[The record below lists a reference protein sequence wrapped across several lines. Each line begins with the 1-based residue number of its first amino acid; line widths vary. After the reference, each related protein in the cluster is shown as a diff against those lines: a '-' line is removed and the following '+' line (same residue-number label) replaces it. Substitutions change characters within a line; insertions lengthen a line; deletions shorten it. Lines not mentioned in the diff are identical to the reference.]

1 MNLPLVVGGG
11 AAVVGLAAGVIG
23 ERMTHDSLEAKKA
36 DVNARANEWLA
47 GVNDA
52 FKDEI
57 EADRLRNRE
66 LEDRIE
72 DYELQHPKP
81 GEVSWNRDQAGYPTS
96 VAQPGRD
103 GFWGITAG
111 AGGGGGL
118 VVGGM
123 TWAISHDSGSAAGAA
138 VGAGILGAGVGLAA
152 GSIISNWTH

>member
-23 ERMTHDSLEAKKA
+23 ERITNDALEAKKA
-36 DVNARANEWLA
+36 DVNARANDWLA
-47 GVNDA
+47 GANDR

-66 LEDRIE
+66 LGDQLE
-72 DYELQHPKP
+72 DYRLQNPP
-81 GEVSWNRDQAGYPTS
+81 PSEVSFGRGGAGWNTN
-96 VAQPGRD
+96 VTQPDRD

-123 TWAISHDSGSAAGAA
+123 VWAMAADSGSKAGAT